1 MKNKLFTY
9 LFGLLIMAQLSAQF
23 LDTASPL
30 QFDGSGTLSKTI
42 SGFSLAGRS
51 IALKDPITIE
61 GVALRF
67 TGDIAAQ
74 IWIQYV
80 YPSGELSNKYPRSE
94 PGIYLL
100 INFKDK

>member
-30 QFDGSGTLSKTI
+30 QFDGSGTLLKTDSKFFLT
-42 SGFSLAGRS
+42 GRS
-51 IALKDPITIE
+51 ITLKDPITIE

-67 TGDIAAQ
+67 SGDIAAQ
-74 IWIQYV
+74 IWIQYE
-80 YPSGELSNKYPRSE
+80 YTNGQ
-94 PGIYLL
+94 
-100 INFKDK
+100 